1 MSTTRSKGTP
11 VRRQMSEEEEI
22 NLLQSRL
29 EMLQARQKKRES
41 VMIVDGDET
50 ES

>member
-1 MSTTRSKGTP
+1 
-11 VRRQMSEEEEI
+11 MSEEEEI